1 MTAAQAS
8 AICAEISR
16 LELKPG
22 DVLIVRPKEGEWS
35 RQACEGLRDRLAASL
50 PAAVSYRFLIVNEP
64 MDLDIVA
71 ARPNA

>member
-8 AICAEISR
+8 AICAEITR

-22 DVLIVRPKEGEWS
+22 EVLIVRPKQGEWS
-35 RQACEGLRDRLAASL
+35 LQACEGLRDRLASSL
-50 PAAVSYRFLIVNEP
+50 PVAVRDRFLIVNEP

-71 ARPNA
+71 ARLNA